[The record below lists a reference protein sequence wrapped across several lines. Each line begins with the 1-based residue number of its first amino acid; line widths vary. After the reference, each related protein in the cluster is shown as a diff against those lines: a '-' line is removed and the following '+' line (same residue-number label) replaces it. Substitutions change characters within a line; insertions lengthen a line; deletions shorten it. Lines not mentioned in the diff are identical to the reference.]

1 MTSTSTTISSA
12 ASGTGSGGSRSRRSQ
27 LSPAQREAADAA
39 RAARIAA
46 LHEQIGEQVEQL
58 TADPQ
63 WRAML
68 DAAAKFHTYSL
79 NNQLLIELQA
89 ARLGISPTRVAG
101 FGTWK
106 ALGRSVVKGS
116 TGLAVLAPCTYT
128 ATDAG
133 TGRMHEGFDPD
144 DPATFTREWFSW
156 ANSMACALMMRI
168 ATA

>member
-1 MTSTSTTISSA
+1 MTSTSSNTTAATSS
-12 ASGTGSGGSRSRRSQ
+12 SHTGKGKRGRRAH
-27 LSPAQREAADAA
+27 LSAAQREAADAA
-39 RAARIAA
+39 RAAKIAA

-116 TGLAVLAPCTYT
+116 TGLAVRTSKLGEDVVVVGAAVLVLA
-128 ATDAG
+128 G
-133 TGRMHEGFDPD
+133 ELGV
-144 DPATFTREWFSW
+144 S
-156 ANSMACALMMRI
+156 
-168 ATA
+168 